1 MATETKKSSKLAT
14 SASHDN
20 RKKSLIDSGI
30 EMIFKKHHRHQPAT
44 DDHHTSTLSLAS
56 DLKFRPDIILDS
68 AKDLSGRSGSISAL
82 ASGSLLAADEK
93 KSWKPFESI
102 KIYTERRRSHDVV
115 DAMHNK
121 SQAPPTSH
129 TGDGFVMMGEECSGS
144 GGSAPRL
151 RLTSD
156 ASLLD
161 EHGSPRK
168 TSKKTMLSGNKQTD
182 QLLHTFIDYILR
194 DYIDSWFCSLSDN
207 KEFSEFRARN
217 CIEESVQNLCNRIKN
232 TQWIPLMTT
241 KLVDNIATHS
251 RLYRLGCQT
260 SSVEPAVAKEP
271 TKQKLLS
278 PQKRSLKKDQHRRN
292 KSDTDLSWYLGGNSS
307 ATATPAP
314 HKNVA
319 NSKFYTATKPVDEN
333 TLIDPEAKLL
343 NAFFDN
349 SDVYKNECLSETALE
364 STSCVS

>member
-1 MATETKKSSKLAT
+1 
-14 SASHDN
+14 
-20 RKKSLIDSGI
+20 
-30 EMIFKKHHRHQPAT
+30 MIFKKHHRHQTTAT
-44 DDHHTSTLSLAS
+44 DDHSSTISLAS

-68 AKDLSGRSGSISAL
+68 SKDSSGSGSISAS
-82 ASGSLLAADEK
+82 AGSLLTADEK

-115 DAMHNK
+115 VDPLHNK
-121 SQAPPTSH
+121 LQVTH
-129 TGDGFVMMGEECSGS
+129 HNTNTGDGFVIMGEECSGGS
-144 GGSAPRL
+144 GGSAPRI

-156 ASLLD
+156 ESLLD
-161 EHGSPRK
+161 EHGSPK
-168 TSKKTMLSGNKQTD
+168 KSSKKTMLSGNKQTD

-217 CIEESVQNLCNRIKN
+217 CMEESVQNLCNRIKN

-251 RLYRLGCQT
+251 RLYRLGCQA
-260 SSVEPAVAKEP
+260 SSSAEPVAATKES

-292 KSDTDLSWYLGGNSS
+292 KSDTDLSWYLGGNCS
-307 ATATPAP
+307 ATATPAS

-349 SDVYKNECLSETALE
+349 SDLYKDECLSEIALE
-364 STSCVS
+364 SKCSFFSAGM